1 MRLDPFEHHP
11 AAWVPK
17 LRAAQARCAA
27 AAVMTPGQRGQS
39 SKVRGRLPDALW
51 HAKRGAT
58 KGQVASL
65 LGISPA
71 ALTYMLK
78 LDFGEELAAAFASP
92 RSA

>member
-1 MRLDPFEHHP
+1 
-11 AAWVPK
+11 
-17 LRAAQARCAA
+17 
-27 AAVMTPGQRGQS
+27 MTPGQRGQS